1 MYTIKLVRPTNEFAG
16 QIMQLRREFL
26 ENDPS
31 ECMGGCGN
39 LRRCDNA
46 QEWLDEV
53 AKLSDPERCPKGYVC
68 SDTYLAVR
76 VFDNRL
82 VGVIDLRH
90 SLDNAALSEW
100 AGHIGYCVR
109 PNDRRRGF
117 AKEMLRL
124 NLENCRALGIKRV
137 LLCCDDDNIA
147 SERTIL
153 ANGGVF
159 ERTTEANGKTVK
171 RFWIEL

>member
-1 MYTIKLVRPTNEFAG
+1 
-16 QIMQLRREFL
+16 MQYRREFL

-46 QEWLDEV
+46 QEWLDEIE
-53 AKLSDPERCPKGYVC
+53 KLADPVLCPKGYVR

-76 VFDNRL
+76 SRDNRL

-100 AGHIGYCVR
+100 AGHIGYSVR
-109 PNDRRRGF
+109 PNDRRRGY

-124 NLENCRALGIKRV
+124 NLENCRALGLKRV

-171 RFWIEL
+171 RFWIEI

>member
-1 MYTIKLVRPTNEFAG
+1 
-16 QIMQLRREFL
+16 MQFRRDFL
-26 ENDPS
+26 ENCPS

-39 LRRCDNA
+39 LRRCESA
-46 QEWLDEV
+46 EEWLSEIN
-53 AKLSDPERCPKGYVC
+53 KLSNAELCPEGYVR

-76 VFDNRL
+76 SIDNRL

-100 AGHIGYCVR
+100 AGHIGYSVR
-109 PNDRRRGF
+109 PNDRRRGY

-124 NLENCRALGIKRV
+124 CLEKCKALGMKRV
-137 LLCCDDDNIA
+137 LLCCDHDNEP

-159 ERTTEANGKTVK
+159 ERITEANGNIVK